1 MSRAWRY
8 FHCTNGRELAID
20 REGVAMRSE
29 DRVRSHAAKVVQDA
43 VASCDGS
50 FDWSGWMVDV
60 HDANGRRVMLLD
72 FAEIIALVEPSDERM
87 AA

>member
-1 MSRAWRY
+1 MNRARRY

-29 DRVRSHAAKVVQDA
+29 DRIRSHAARVVQDA
-43 VASCDGS
+43 MASCGSS

-60 HDANGRRVMLLD
+60 HDANGRRVLQLD
-72 FAEIIALVEPSDERM
+72 FAEALAFKEPGEERM